1 MLLLASV
8 AFVFGWLASLA
19 FSAAPFVAGN
29 LLMVAGVA
37 GIGLVQHWS
46 WGWLAANLVVAVVA
60 LQGGYFFGIVRK
72 VRRRTQARD
81 HSQAASPVRRDAQP

>member
-1 MLLLASV
+1 
-8 AFVFGWLASLA
+8 
-19 FSAAPFVAGN
+19 VAGN

-37 GIGLVQHWS
+37 GIGLSERWS

-60 LQGGYFFGIVRK
+60 LQGGYFAGIARK

-81 HSQAASPVRRDAQP
+81 HSQAANPVRRDVQP